1 MTPARE
7 TTGRAAL
14 VDIDGVSMAFESDES
29 RTEALR
35 EVSIRIPAGEF
46 VAIVGPSGCGKST
59 LLGLIAGL
67 RRPIAGRISYDGAPL
82 RDVNTRV
89 GYVTQQ
95 DNLLPWRTV
104 ERNISLALEVRGAGA
119 QERQRQVEAMIEL
132 VGLKGFERHY
142 PSELSGGMRKRVTL
156 ARTLIYRPETL
167 LLDEPFGALDAQLK
181 MVLQAELLLIWSQL
195 RSTVVFVTHDL
206 EEAILLADRVVVMT
220 ARPGRICL
228 ERRIDFPRPRALE
241 DLRLTPEFR
250 SIYSELWSLLRPEI
264 AAGRSA

>member
-1 MTPARE
+1 MSPA
-7 TTGRAAL
+7 APVQASAV
-14 VDIDGVSMAFESDES
+14 VDLEGVDMVFESDDS

-35 EVSIRIPAGEF
+35 GVSLRISAGEF

-59 LLGLIAGL
+59 MLGLIAGL
-67 RRPIAGRISYDGAPL
+67 RLAARGTISYAGLPI
-82 RDVNTRV
+82 RGPNTRV

-104 ERNISLALEVRGAGA
+104 ERNISLALEVRGAA
-119 QERQRQVEAMIEL
+119 SSERERDVAAMIDL

-142 PSELSGGMRKRVTL
+142 PSQLSGGMRRRVTL
-156 ARTLIYRPETL
+156 ARTLIYRPETI

-181 MVLQAELLLIWSQL
+181 MVMQGELLRIWSQL

-206 EEAILLADRVVVMT
+206 EEAILLADRVIVMT
-220 ARPGRICL
+220 ARPGRVRV
-228 ERRIDFPRPRALE
+228 EGRIDFPRPRALE

-250 SIYSELWSLLRPEI
+250 KIYGELWSLLRPEI
-264 AAGRSA
+264 TASESA